1 MATSVESVA
10 FAGMYDAHAA
20 DLLRYLWRR
29 CGDRAQAEDLLSVVF
44 LEAWRRRAALRPG
57 AATRPWLYGIATN
70 VLRNHRRSLRRHR
83 AALERIAAA
92 APTCAPAADEQAAI
106 QARLADALDALR
118 RLPRREQDVVALCV
132 WTQLSYEE
140 AAAALGVPVGTVRSR
155 LSRARSRLGALI
167 DSPPSKE
174 HLHEPV

>member
-1 MATSVESVA
+1 MDRVAFGHRLTRGYGLRNDPRGSDKKQVRMATSVESVA

-29 CGDRAQAEDLLSVVF
+29 CGDCAQAEDLLSVVF

-118 RLPRREQDVVALCV
+118 RLPGASRM
-132 WTQLSYEE
+132 SS
-140 AAAALGVPVGTVRSR
+140 RSA
-155 LSRARSRLGALI
+155 SGRS
-167 DSPPSKE
+167 
-174 HLHEPV
+174 

>member
-29 CGDRAQAEDLLSVVF
+29 CGDCAQAEDLLSVVF

-83 AALERIAAA
+83 AARPGEDV
-92 APTCAPAADEQAAI
+92 AP
-106 QARLADALDALR
+106 
-118 RLPRREQDVVALCV
+118 
-132 WTQLSYEE
+132 
-140 AAAALGVPVGTVRSR
+140 
-155 LSRARSRLGALI
+155 SRAAFDRWFI
-167 DSPPSKE
+167 DM
-174 HLHEPV
+174 HERERHPTP

>member
-29 CGDRAQAEDLLSVVF
+29 CGDCAQAEDLLSVVF

-118 RLPRREQDVVALCV
+118 RLPGASRM
-132 WTQLSYEE
+132 SS
-140 AAAALGVPVGTVRSR
+140 RSA
-155 LSRARSRLGALI
+155 SGRS
-167 DSPPSKE
+167 
-174 HLHEPV
+174 